1 VTSYKPFFARNESN
15 LIITGANGF
24 VGTSIMDFL
33 ISLEETSLPKRV
45 YLLGRSP
52 RYKLEEKL
60 RLINTQVEYFQRDL
74 TNKWDFEIPN
84 AVLINLAADGSQSS
98 YSQEASDSYIQIGEN
113 LTEWLKENEVRKIFH
128 ASTGAVTHALKPLT
142 LDKSEHETPL
152 SQKKVFINSRKKVES
167 MLLDSSHKF
176 KGDLTIA
183 RLFSFIGP
191 NILEK
196 KQYAVSSFIDQA
208 FINNEIIVNGNPD
221 TIRSYLDHKDMVAA
235 ILRSLDIELKIN
247 VFSLGSRIKVSIAEL
262 AQFIAL
268 ETNSLVKYQNSGL
281 PGDSYAVEKTDTSD
295 KLMVRETVTWKESI
309 KECIY
314 FLRR

>member
-1 VTSYKPFFARNESN
+1 MTSYKPFFARNESN

-24 VGTSIMDFL
+24 VGTSIVDFL
-33 ISLEETSLPKRV
+33 TTLTENSLPQRV
-45 YLLGRSP
+45 YLLGRAP
-52 RYKLEEKL
+52 QYKMEEKL
-60 RLINTQVEYFQRDL
+60 QLINTQVEYLQRDL
-74 TNKWDFEIPN
+74 TNNWNFEIPN

-98 YSQEASDSYIQIGEN
+98 YSQEASDSYIQIGAN
-113 LTEWLKENEVRKIFH
+113 LTEWLKKNQARKIFH
-128 ASTGAVTHALKPLT
+128 ASTGAVTDALKPLA
-142 LDKSEHETPL
+142 LGESGCETPF
-152 SQKKVFINSRKKVES
+152 SRKRVFINSRKKVES

-208 FINNEIIVNGNPD
+208 FVNNEIIVNGNPE
-221 TIRSYLDHKDMVAA
+221 TIRSYLNHKDMVAA
-235 ILRSLDIELKIN
+235 ILRSLDVELKIN
-247 VFSLGSRIKVSIAEL
+247 VFSLGSRIKVSMADL
-262 AQFIAL
+262 AQFVAL
-268 ETNSLVKYQNSGL
+268 ETDSLVKYQDPGL

-295 KLMVRETVTWKESI
+295 KLMVRETVTWKESVR
-309 KECIY
+309 ECIH